1 MNTGLLLQILVF
13 ILLIVIALIAG
24 ALLAYPLQL
33 LLPDA
38 QFSRLAERSSLLCGL
53 LVSLLYMRRGMPLSL
68 ATIGYQRPAAG
79 WWPTLLPSYGIGII
93 IMLVPALLLW
103 QLGLSRLEAEQEFTL
118 AFLAALLFQGLT
130 AGIGASLIEETLF
143 RGALFSGL
151 QQRIN
156 ATWAVILSSLL
167 YSAVHFI
174 EYPEPAGVVHWYTG
188 LELFPAALA
197 KFAEIEIL
205 SHFMTLFLLG
215 VLLAVL
221 RWRDG
226 HIWRAFA
233 LHAGIIMAIKLNNNI
248 TDKISSD
255 RFDFLVS
262 DYSGRL
268 GWLTAVWLLIIIVIY
283 SCYCYRSRQT

>member
-1 MNTGLLLQILVF
+1 MNTRLLLQILIF
-13 ILLIVIALIAG
+13 ILLIVIALMAG
-24 ALLAYPLQL
+24 ALLAYPLQF

-53 LVSLLYMRRGMPLSL
+53 LVSLLYMSWGMPLSL
-68 ATIGYQRPAAG
+68 AAIGYRRPMAG
-79 WWPTLLPSYGIGII
+79 WWPVVLPAYGIGILV
-93 IMLVPALLLW
+93 MLVPALLLW
-103 QLGLSRLEAEQEFTL
+103 QLGLSRLVTEQEFTL
-118 AFLAALLFQGLT
+118 AFFTALLFKGLI

-156 ATWAVILSSLL
+156 AIWAVIFSSLL

-174 EYPEPAGVVHWYTG
+174 EYPEPAGVVHWHTG
-188 LELFPAALA
+188 MELFPAALA

-215 VLLAVL
+215 VLLAML

-226 HIWRAFA
+226 HIWRAFG
-233 LHAGIIMAIKLNNNI
+233 LHAGIIMAIKLNSNI
-248 TDKISSD
+248 TDKITND

-268 GWLTAVWLLIIIVIY
+268 GWLTAVWLLIIIIIY
-283 SCYCYRSRQT
+283 GYYFYRSRQA